1 MVLDEKKG
9 IFEPKIKDPLMV
21 TGAGVEFDVCPG
33 PGLPI
38 DELSAQLFGSELQT
52 TAEFGRYRSACAAQS
67 LDPQI
72 LRRASSGGV
81 MTSIA
86 LWLLQ
91 AKVISGVTV
100 TRFQRTPAGP
110 RAISCI
116 ARNRKELIH
125 AQGSKYCPTSNA
137 SLIRECRNS
146 GGAYLFIGTPCQVGA
161 LRLAIRK
168 EPELAGTFPLTMANF
183 CGGYRDYR
191 YLDGVI
197 RNYGLRPSNNRFF
210 RFRGGG
216 WPGSMMS
223 EDARGKRCCFPYP
236 HYDSDKYVPK
246 QKRCTLCIDGTGLL
260 ADFACGDAWIGRFMK
275 GEMGPDGWSIILSRS
290 RKAEGIMKELDT
302 AGWIRTEEISEC
314 ELFHSQRSNLS
325 SKISRQK
332 KRSVLLKMLGQV
344 VPQWDVVLPEGDT
357 SYFREARILFQKTT
371 MFQKCV
377 NYFRIT
383 TCYKMVRFVYR
394 HVRQWKAR
402 RSSC

>member
-1 MVLDEKKG
+1 MVLDEKEG
-9 IFEPKIKDPLMV
+9 IFKPKINDPSKV
-21 TGAGVEFDVCPG
+21 TGGGVEFDVCPG

-38 DELSAQLFGSELQT
+38 NELSAQLFGSELSST
-52 TAEFGRYRSACAAQS
+52 LEFGRYRSALAAQCT
-67 LDPQI
+67 DPQI
-72 LRRASSGGV
+72 MRRASSGGV

-91 AKVISGVTV
+91 TKKIEGVTV
-100 TRFQRTPAGP
+100 TRFQRTPSGP
-110 RAISCI
+110 RAVSYI
-116 ARNRKELIH
+116 ARSRKELLH
-125 AQGSKYCPTSNA
+125 AQGSKYCPTLNA

-161 LRLAIRK
+161 LRLAVRK

-197 RNYGLRPSNNRFF
+197 RNYGLHPSNNRFF

-216 WPGSMMS
+216 WPGSMMA

-260 ADFACGDAWIGRFMK
+260 ADFACGDAWVGRFMK
-275 GEMGPDGWSIILSRS
+275 GEMGPNGWSIIVARS
-290 RKAEGIMKELDT
+290 REAEGIVGDLRAT
-302 AGWIRTEEISEC
+302 GWIRTAAISYDEM
-314 ELFHSQRSNLS
+314 LYSQRTNLA

-332 KRSVLLKMLGQV
+332 KRSELLRMLGQV
-344 VPQWDVVLPEGDT
+344 VPQWDVALPEGGGT
-357 SYFREARILFQKTT
+357 GYFREAWILLQKTIV
-371 MFQKCV
+371 FQRSLSFLRKTWG
-377 NYFRIT
+377 YKT
-383 TCYKMVRFVYR
+383 TRFIYR
-394 HVRQWKAR
+394 RMKWWRAR
-402 RSSC
+402 RS